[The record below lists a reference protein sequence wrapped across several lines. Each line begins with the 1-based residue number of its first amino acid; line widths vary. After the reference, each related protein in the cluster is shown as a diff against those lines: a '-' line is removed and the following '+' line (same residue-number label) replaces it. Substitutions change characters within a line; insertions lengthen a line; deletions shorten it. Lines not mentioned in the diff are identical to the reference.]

1 MRTQAAR
8 LAVIAMVTLS
18 GVGLAVPGAAAA
30 DPVRAPHIESVAD
43 ALPGRYIVTLADG
56 PRPAVRP
63 TVADLADR
71 HDGEVLFT
79 YRHALHGFATKMSRD
94 DALALS
100 QDPRVVAVEQDATV
114 SVSVSVSSVSPGPTA
129 PFGAEPRGGAHAEA
143 TQTGPSWGLDRLD
156 QRNLPLDGTY
166 HYNATGAGVHAY
178 VIDTGIRTSHHE
190 FGGRASVG
198 FDAVGDGQNGQ
209 DCHDHGTHVSGTVG
223 GSTYGVAK
231 QVSLVAVRVL
241 NCEGQGSEAAVL
253 AGIDWVTAHA
263 VMPAVANM
271 SLGGSGRSAAEQEAI
286 DASIAS
292 GVTYAVAA
300 GNDSADACNS
310 SPAFIPAAIT
320 VGATGREDVR
330 AFFSNSGTCV
340 DVFAPGVDIVSSVRG
355 DDDATASFDGTSMA
369 SPHVAGM
376 VARYLQERPGASPAQ
391 VAERLVDGSTP
402 GLVTNPG
409 AGSPNRLLNDSF
421 LVSRPAITI
430 LQDSVPDEGR
440 DFAFSG
446 CQAGTTNCG
455 PFSLDDD
462 GGRNAALPDYLT
474 AGGLPAGSY
483 TVTQA
488 AVPGWP
494 LTGLSCDTGESVDLA
509 NRRVTITLAADE
521 DVTCTFTNGS
531 TSIAVV
537 EDSLVPDAPQ
547 DFAFSGC
554 LGTAC
559 SQWAMDDDADP
570 ALPGHI
576 VATGVAPGVY
586 TITQAAV
593 PGWDLTGLSCDT
605 GEPVSLADR
614 RATITLTAGEHVTCT
629 FTDDSA
635 ALTVVQKVEPGSGAD
650 VGYEGCA
657 VGRGCAPFTLDDDSD
672 PTLPG
677 RLLVTGLVPGNY
689 TITQAVGV
697 SPALARARCDTSES
711 VDMATRRV
719 TIGLAAHEHV
729 TCTFTNSPPPPA
741 NDDFATATAITGTVG
756 SLNGTNEYAGT
767 EPGEP
772 DIAGEPSTRSVWFR
786 WTAPTTGRQRF
797 DTCGSA
803 IDTMLAVYTGDAVE
817 ALTPLAGNDDTSC
830 AAFGSPTTSIVELAV
845 TAGTTYRVTVAGF
858 DGAMGD
864 FALNWSTDTR
874 PVNDDFAAAEALSG
888 ASGTITATNANA
900 TKEAGEPNHSGH
912 PAGKSIWYS
921 WTAPSTGPVALD
933 TCGSSFDT
941 MLAVYTGTV
950 VGALSEVA
958 SNDDGP
964 CNLQSSLSFAATAG
978 VTYRIA
984 VDGYGGATGSVSLH
998 WVQGT

>member
-1 MRTQAAR
+1 MRTPAAC
-8 LAVIAMVTLS
+8 LATVVLIAMVTLS

-30 DPVRAPHIESVAD
+30 EPVRAAHIEAVD
-43 ALPGRYIVTLADG
+43 GALPGRYIVTLADG
-56 PRPAVRP
+56 PRSQVRP
-63 TVADLADR
+63 TVADLAGR

-79 YRHALHGFATKMSRD
+79 YRHALHGFATEMSRD

-100 QDPRVVAVEQDATV
+100 QDPRVAAVEQDARV
-114 SVSVSVSSVSPGPTA
+114 SVSTVPPGPTA
-129 PFGAEPRGGAHAEA
+129 PFGTLPRGGAHAEA
-143 TQTGPSWGLDRLD
+143 IQTGPSWGLDRLD
-156 QRNLPLDGTY
+156 QRNLPLDGNYT
-166 HYNATGAGVHAY
+166 YNATGAGVHAY

-190 FGGRASVG
+190 FGGRAVVG

-209 DCHDHGTHVSGTVG
+209 DCDDHGTHVSGTVG

-241 NCEGQGSEAAVL
+241 NCAGQGSDAEVL

-263 VMPAVANM
+263 IKPAVANM
-271 SLGGSGRSAAEQEAI
+271 SLGGSGRSAAQQEAI

-292 GVTYAVAA
+292 GVSYAVAA
-300 GNDSADACNS
+300 GNDSGDACNS

-320 VGATGREDVR
+320 VGATGRDDVR
-330 AFFSNSGTCV
+330 AYFSNIGTCV
-340 DVFAPGVDIVSSVRG
+340 DVFAPGVDIVSSVRAG
-355 DDDATASFDGTSMA
+355 DDATASFDGTSMA

-376 VARYLQERPGASPAQ
+376 VARYLQERPGASPAE
-391 VAERLVDGSTP
+391 VTSGLLGGATP
-402 GLVTNPG
+402 GLVTSPG

-421 LVSRPAITI
+421 LVNRPAITI

-440 DFAFSG
+440 DFAFTG

-462 GGRNAALPDYLT
+462 GGSNAALPDYLT
-474 AGGLPAGSY
+474 ASGLPAGSY

-488 AVPGWP
+488 AVAGWQ
-494 LTGLSCDTGESVDLA
+494 LTGLSCDTGETVDLA
-509 NRRVTITLAADE
+509 NRRATITLAADE
-521 DVTCTFTNGS
+521 HVTCTFTNGS
-531 TSIAVV
+531 TSIAIV
-537 EDSLVPDAPQ
+537 EHSLVPDAPQ

-554 LGTAC
+554 MGTAC
-559 SQWAMDDDADP
+559 GPFALDDDPDP
-570 ALPGHI
+570 TLPARL
-576 VATGVAPGVY
+576 VATGLAPGTY

-593 PGWDLTGLSCDT
+593 RGWDLTALSCDT
-605 GEPVSLADR
+605 GETVSLADR

-635 ALTVVQKVEPGSGAD
+635 ALTVVQEVEPASGAD

-657 VGRGCAPFTLDDDSD
+657 VGRGCGPFALDDDAD
-672 PTLPG
+672 PTLPD
-677 RLLVTGLVPGNY
+677 RILATGLEPGDY

-697 SPALARARCDTSES
+697 SPALARARCDTGET
-711 VDMATRRV
+711 VDLATRRV
-719 TIGLAAHEHV
+719 TIDLTAHEHV

-741 NDDFATATAITGTVG
+741 NDDFAAATAITGTVG
-756 SLNGTNEYAGT
+756 SLNGTNGYAGT

-772 DIAGEPSTRSVWFR
+772 DIAGETSTRSVWFR

-817 ALTPLAGNDDTSC
+817 ALTPLAGNDDASC

-864 FALNWSTDTR
+864 FALNWSTNTR

-912 PAGKSIWYS
+912 PGGKSIWYS

-941 MLAVYTGTV
+941 MLAVYTGTA
-950 VGALSEVA
+950 VGALSAVA
-958 SNDDGP
+958 SNDDGS
-964 CNLQSSLSFAATAG
+964 CGYQSSLSFAATAG
-978 VTYRIA
+978 TIYRLA
-984 VDGYGGATGSVSLH
+984 VDGYGGATGSVTLH
-998 WVQGT
+998 WAQST